1 MQFVARE
8 IFELFNL
15 NGSQVFA
22 RVLNTGL
29 PITTSLK
36 LRKIYRMLKAEYEDI
51 EQTRISLIE
60 KYGVQ
65 NETGNTVV
73 LPENEF
79 KFRTELDEA
88 WAFEIEVDIKEPV
101 VVNVKYI
108 PGLMVSV
115 AEQELLEKIIIF
127 EEDEE

>member
-60 KYGVQ
+60 KYGVK
-65 NETGNTVV
+65 NEAGNTVV
-73 LPENEF
+73 LPDNEF